1 MESRLTDLES
11 RVAFQ
16 DDLLEALN
24 RIVAEQQGRIDTL
37 QQQVRLLYEQL
48 SALAPDVAGPGAD
61 DALFLSRLA

>member
-61 DALFLSRLA
+61 EPPPPHY